1 MHHTQYRAMES
12 HGGCFSELATSR
24 FDGTSSRAFKRGNDG
39 GSCIG
44 SYFDEL
50 YCLFLFCEDCIG
62 SYFDELY
69 CLFLFCE
76 DCIGFYYVNIVF
88 WHWLLF

>member
-12 HGGCFSELATSR
+12 SGGCFSELATSR

-50 YCLFLFCEDCIG
+50 YCLLF
-62 SYFDELY
+62 F
-69 CLFLFCE
+69 
-76 DCIGFYYVNIVF
+76 VKIVLAF
-88 WHWLLF
+88 MF